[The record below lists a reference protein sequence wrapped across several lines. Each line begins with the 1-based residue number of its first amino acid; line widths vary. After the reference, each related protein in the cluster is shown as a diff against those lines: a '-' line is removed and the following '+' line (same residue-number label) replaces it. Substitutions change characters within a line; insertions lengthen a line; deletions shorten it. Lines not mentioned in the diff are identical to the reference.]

1 MPRSALAWHVGE
13 SPLRQ
18 PWSQRS
24 VGGAFG
30 GEAMVG
36 GLPRTGVP
44 VLALLLLAV
53 TACAGDVSGQPTPT
67 QTVTVS
73 PQSATAATSDVG
85 AVDRK
90 RVSSALLEAV
100 CPSDYA
106 IGVLDNAAIT
116 AGGWQVAPPAS
127 VRAPA
132 KRAIAAVQD
141 TAGLLRANGDW
152 PSEYLTDVEATA
164 DEFLAMAT
172 PLQQIVDAD
181 SSKAMSRAWE
191 RLVSMPR
198 VAEQRLRTSLGLGLA
213 RTNKDG
219 CPRVPKASP
228 PAAPSPGQQGQGPSP
243 ATGGMPQLNGPMIE
257 ATGDALC
264 TTPVYNMP
272 DLVTPSSDASWTRV
286 IQVMA
291 VQYGFNPGVVDGQY
305 GPNTVSAV
313 QGLQAYLG
321 VVPDGQVGPITWTA
335 LQNDYCGG
343 PPP

>member
-1 MPRSALAWHVGE
+1 MPRSALAWRVGD
-13 SPLRQ
+13 SLPFR
-18 PWSQRS
+18 PWAQRS
-24 VGGAFG
+24 VGAAFG
-30 GEAMVG
+30 GEAMTG
-36 GLPRTGVP
+36 GFARTAAP
-44 VLALLLLAV
+44 VLALLLAL
-53 TACAGDVSGQPTPT
+53 TGCAGEVSGQSTPT
-67 QTVTVS
+67 QTVTVL
-73 PQSATAATSDVG
+73 PPSAQPTTSD
-85 AVDRK
+85 ANAEDRK
-90 RVSSALLEAV
+90 RVSAAFLEAV

-116 AGGWQVAPPAS
+116 AGGWQVASPAS

-132 KRAIAAVQD
+132 KRAIGAVQD
-141 TAGLLRANGDW
+141 TAEQLRASGDW
-152 PSEYLTDVEATA
+152 PSEYLSDVEATA

-181 SSKAMSRAWE
+181 SSKAMFRAWE
-191 RLVSMPR
+191 RLVNMPR
-198 VAEQRLRTSLGLGLA
+198 IAEQRLRTSMGLGLA

-219 CPRVPKASP
+219 CPRVPKAS
-228 PAAPSPGQQGQGPSP
+228 APTGSSSGQEGQVPTP

-264 TTPVYNMP
+264 TTYVYNMP